1 MSATII
7 KILNSGTSGSPS
19 ALATGELAYSYLA
32 GTLSNG
38 GDRLYIGTGTE
49 TNGEAA
55 NIEVIGGKY
64 FTEMLDHTK
73 GALKANSA
81 IVVDGNSK
89 IDVLNVDNITLNGNT
104 ITTTDVNGNLIL
116 DPNGT
121 GLVQVSSNLDVTG
134 DLSVAGAL
142 NLSSNVSIEGTL
154 TVDGITDFNSQ
165 VTAASLNVEDLTT
178 GRVVYSGV
186 DGELIDSDQLKFNGT
201 ALVVGYDS
209 IGLTNRLVINAGTGD
224 LTTVGNVA
232 IGGTINVD
240 GQSTFASLNVED
252 LTATRVVFAGASG
265 ELVDS
270 ADFAFISGT
279 STLNLT
285 GQLNVDNLRFD
296 GNTISATNANGNIV
310 IQPIGNG
317 IIDLSSTQAVRI
329 PVGTLAERP
338 SGLSGEIRFNTTDGR
353 FEGFDGTAWAG
364 LGGVVD
370 VDQDTYIKAETSPG
384 ADNDDL
390 EFYTAGT
397 KRVNLDQDGML
408 FVDTALWLQV
418 GNVKVEGNTISTTN
432 ANGTLYLD
440 PNPVGSAGTV
450 VIEGNLQVN
459 GTTTTVNSTEMTV
472 QDPVLVLG
480 GEEIPTTDD
489 NRDRGI
495 AFNYHD
501 GSAAKLGFFGWD
513 DSAGRFKFISDA
525 TENTSVFTGAAS
537 AVEFGNALLDS
548 VTFSSTNYTNNGVM
562 YANTSGDVVFAA
574 SSTEGHVLQ
583 INASGVPVFGII
595 DCGTY

>member
-32 GTLSNG
+32 GTLVNG

-64 FTEMLDHTK
+64 FTDMLDHTK
-73 GALKANSA
+73 GALTANSA
-81 IVVDGNSK
+81 IIVDGNSK

-104 ITTTDVNGNLIL
+104 ISTTDVNGNLIL

-142 NLSSNVSIEGTL
+142 TLGSDVSIEGTL
-154 TVDGITDFNSQ
+154 TVDGAADFNAQ

-186 DGELIDSDQLKFNGT
+186 NGELIDSDQLKFNGT
-201 ALVVGYDS
+201 TLVVGYDS
-209 IGLTNRLVINAGTGD
+209 VGLTNRLSINTANGN
-224 LTTVGNVA
+224 LTTVGNVQ

-240 GQSTFASLNVED
+240 GQSTFASVNVED
-252 LTATRVVFAGASG
+252 LTATRVVFAGTSG

-270 ADFAFISGT
+270 ADFAFDSGT
-279 STLNLT
+279 STLTLT
-285 GQLNVDNLRFD
+285 GRLNVDNLRVD
-296 GNTISATNANGNIV
+296 GNGLYATNANGNVV
-310 IQPIGNG
+310 IQPLGNG

-329 PVGTLAERP
+329 PIGTLAERP
-338 SGLSGEIRFNTTDGR
+338 SGLTGQIRFNTTDGR
-353 FEGFDGTAWAG
+353 FEGFDGLAWAG

-370 VDQDTYIKAETSPG
+370 VDQNTYIKAETSPG
-384 ADNDDL
+384 ANNDDL

-397 KRVNLDQDGML
+397 KRVNLDADGML
-408 FVDTALWLQV
+408 FTDSALWLQV
-418 GNVKVEGNTISTTN
+418 GNVKVQGNTISTVN

-495 AFNYHD
+495 AFNYHN
-501 GSAAKLGFFGWD
+501 GSTAKLGFFGWD

-525 TENTSVFTGAAS
+525 TENTSIFSGAAS
-537 AVEFGNALLDS
+537 DVEFGNALLDS

-562 YANTSGDVVFAA
+562 YTNTDGDVVFAA

>member
-32 GTLSNG
+32 GTLVNG

-64 FTEMLDHTK
+64 FTDMLDHTK
-73 GALKANSA
+73 GALTANSA
-81 IVVDGNSK
+81 IIVDGNSK

-104 ITTTDVNGNLIL
+104 ISTTDVNGNLIL

-142 NLSSNVSIEGTL
+142 TLGSDVSIEGTL
-154 TVDGITDFNSQ
+154 TVDGAADFNAQ

-186 DGELIDSDQLKFNGT
+186 NGELIDSDQLKFNGT
-201 ALVVGYDS
+201 TLVVGYDS
-209 IGLTNRLVINAGTGD
+209 VGLTNRLSINTGNGN
-224 LTTVGNVA
+224 LTTVGDVA

-240 GQSTFASLNVED
+240 GQSTFASVNVED
-252 LTATRVVFAGASG
+252 LTATRVVFAGSSG

-270 ADFAFISGT
+270 ADFAFDSGT
-279 STLNLT
+279 STLTLT
-285 GQLNVDNLRFD
+285 GRLNVDNLRID
-296 GNTISATNANGNIV
+296 GNGLYATNANGNVV

-329 PVGTLAERP
+329 PIGTLAERP
-338 SGLSGEIRFNTTDGR
+338 SGLTGQIRFNTTDGR
-353 FEGFDGTAWAG
+353 FEGFDGLAWAG

-370 VDQDTYIKAETSPG
+370 VNQDTYIKAETSPG
-384 ADNDDL
+384 ANNDDL

-397 KRVNLDQDGML
+397 KRVNLDADGML
-408 FVDTALWLQV
+408 FTDSNLWLQV
-418 GNVKVEGNTISTTN
+418 GNVKVQGNTISTVN

-495 AFNYHD
+495 AFNYHN

-525 TENTSVFTGAAS
+525 TENTSIFSGAAS
-537 AVEFGNALLDS
+537 DVEFGNALLDS

-562 YANTSGDVVFAA
+562 YTNTDGDVVFAA